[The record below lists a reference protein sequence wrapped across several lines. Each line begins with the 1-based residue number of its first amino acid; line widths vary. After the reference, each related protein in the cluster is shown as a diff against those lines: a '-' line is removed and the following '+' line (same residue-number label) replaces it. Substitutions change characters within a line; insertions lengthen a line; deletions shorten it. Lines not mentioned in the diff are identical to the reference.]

1 MISDDPKQRP
11 QAKDLLLHPIFWSK
25 AKTLQFFQDVSDR
38 IEKIEPDD
46 PIVLNLEKN
55 ANAILK
61 NNWRVHICVELQN
74 GNFQLACVYIY
85 VNFFFFFLFRFEK
98 ISNIQWRICK
108 RFIACNSK

>member
-1 MISDDPKQRP
+1 MISIDPKQRP
-11 QAKDLLLHPIFWSK
+11 LAQDLILHPIFWSK

-46 PIVLNLEKN
+46 LIVLNLEKN

-74 GNFQLACVYIY
+74 GWFFNLKKKFQINHFYNF
-85 VNFFFFFLFRFEK
+85 K
-98 ISNIQWRICK
+98 I
-108 RFIACNSK
+108 